1 MVICRLSSLLGE
13 RRLKVADVVRDTG
26 IARATVDRYYYDT
39 VQSYDREVLDKLC
52 AYLKV
57 DLPALIQYVR
67 QPDLFDAQDMI
78 PPSAQQPAR
87 AFSAAPPAPL
97 AVHDNAAVYAATAN
111 RKLAMDKL
119 KPRPKPE
126 PKDRNRKSHSK
137 S

>member
-57 DLPALIQYVR
+57 DLPALIRYVR
-67 QPDLFDAQDMI
+67 HPDLFDNLDAAAPVPSPPPQYGVATVSPPLTAQEAKTDYLSRKEKS
-78 PPSAQQPAR
+78 PPRKSAPKAKPAPKRPAR
-87 AFSAAPPAPL
+87 K
-97 AVHDNAAVYAATAN
+97 T
-111 RKLAMDKL
+111 R
-119 KPRPKPE
+119 
-126 PKDRNRKSHSK
+126 
-137 S
+137 

>member
-67 QPDLFDAQDMI
+67 QPDLFDVQDVN
-78 PPSAQQPAR
+78 PPSAQQPAHPLP
-87 AFSAAPPAPL
+87 AAPPAPL
-97 AVHDNAAVYAATAN
+97 AVRDNAAVYTTAN

-119 KPRPKPE
+119 KPRPKSE
-126 PKDRNRKSHSK
+126 PKNRNRKSHSK

>member
-67 QPDLFDAQDMI
+67 QPDLFDNLDTAAPAVPLSQYAVPTTS
-78 PPSAQQPAR
+78 PPVTVQETSASYTSRKEKLPLRTAAPKVKPAPKRPAR
-87 AFSAAPPAPL
+87 K
-97 AVHDNAAVYAATAN
+97 T
-111 RKLAMDKL
+111 R
-119 KPRPKPE
+119 
-126 PKDRNRKSHSK
+126 
-137 S
+137 

>member
-57 DLPALIQYVR
+57 DLPALLRYVR
-67 QPDLFDAQDMI
+67 HPDLFDNLDTAAS
-78 PPSAQQPAR
+78 PPSQY
-87 AFSAAPPAPL
+87 
-97 AVHDNAAVYAATAN
+97 VAATASPLLTVQEPTTTYIS
-111 RKLAMDKL
+111 RKEKSPPRKTAPRA
-119 KPRPKPE
+119 KPAPKRPA
-126 PKDRNRKSHSK
+126 RKSR
-137 S
+137 

>member
-57 DLPALIQYVR
+57 DLPALIKYV
-67 QPDLFDAQDMI
+67 QDPDLFDAPQI
-78 PPSAQQPAR
+78 PASAGAVHEPPTPYYAKPERPPSR
-87 AFSAAPPAPL
+87 RRTPPK
-97 AVHDNAAVYAATAN
+97 T
-111 RKLAMDKL
+111 
-119 KPRPKPE
+119 
-126 PKDRNRKSHSK
+126 
-137 S
+137 